1 MIRETLIVTNASP
14 LQQVDAA
21 IDAVL
26 AEHDPA
32 ATSDVDFRGARYDAG
47 LAWVHFPVGY
57 GGLGLRPDLNRHI
70 DRRFREAGAAPTD
83 PTSFFMQLAGPTIV
97 THGNDEQ
104 KRRFLRPMFT
114 GEEKW
119 CQLFSEPGA
128 GSDFAG
134 LATKAIRDGD
144 EWIVTGQKV
153 WNTLAHLADWGMLV
167 TRSNPDV
174 PKHKGMTYFA
184 IDMHSEGVEVRP
196 LRQITGEAEFN
207 EVYMTDARVPDAN
220 RIGAEGEGWRA
231 SLTTLMNERSAIGG
245 GSAGGGKPRKGGAA
259 NDAVAVWNH
268 IDESERTGARKDE
281 LMRLWVRG
289 EVGRLTNM
297 RAGEAAKAGNPGPEM
312 SVAKLEFAEFNKRL
326 YNFCIDL
333 MGMDGQVGY
342 DYTFRRPTELDATGA
357 AKGLQYAFLRVRA
370 NSIEGGTS
378 EILRNILGEQVL
390 GLPGEPR
397 VDKELPWVQVPRS

>member
-1 MIRETLIVTNASP
+1 VTTTSP
-14 LQQVDAA
+14 IEQVEAA
-21 IDAVL
+21 IVAVL
-26 AEHDPA
+26 AAHDPA
-32 ATSDVDFRGARYDAG
+32 STSDIDLRRARYDAG
-47 LAWVHFPVGY
+47 LAWVHFPVGF
-57 GGLGLRPDLNRHI
+57 GGLGLRPDLNRYT
-70 DRRFREAGAAPTD
+70 DERFVQAGAAVTD
-83 PTSFFMQLAGPTIV
+83 PSTFFMALAGPTIV

-104 KRRFLRPMFT
+104 KQRFLRPMFS

-134 LATKAIRDGD
+134 LATKALRDGD
-144 EWIVTGQKV
+144 EWIINGQKV

-167 TRSNPDV
+167 TRSNPDL

-184 IDMHSEGVEVRP
+184 LDMHSEGVEVRP

-207 EVYMTDARVPDAN
+207 EVYLTDTRVPDDN

-231 SLTTLMNERSAIGG
+231 SLTTFMNERSVIGG
-245 GSAGGGKPRKGGAA
+245 GGSGGANPSRGGVA
-259 NDAVAVWNH
+259 NDAVAVWEA

-297 RAGEAAKAGNPGPEM
+297 RVAEAAKAGNPGPEM

-333 MGMDGQVGY
+333 MGMQGQVGY
-342 DYTFRRPTELDATGA
+342 DYTYRRPSEVDATGVN
-357 AKGLQYAFLRVRA
+357 KGLQYAFLRVRA

-378 EILRNILGEQVL
+378 EILRNIIGEQVL

>member
-1 MIRETLIVTNASP
+1 MSSDHQTQSVTEA
-14 LQQVDAA
+14 VDAF
-21 IDAVL
+21 L

-32 ATSDVDFRGARYDAG
+32 VMSDVEFRGARYDAG
-47 LAWVHFPVGY
+47 LAWVHFPVGF
-57 GGLGLRPDLNRHI
+57 GGLGVRPDLNRLVQKRMR
-70 DRRFREAGAAPTD
+70 DAGAAPAD
-83 PTSFFMQLAGPTIV
+83 PTSFFMALAGPTIV
-97 THGNDEQ
+97 THGSDEQ
-104 KRRFLRPMFT
+104 KLRFLRPMFT

-134 LATKAIRDGD
+134 LATKAVRDGD
-144 EWIVTGQKV
+144 EWIVNGQKV

-167 TRSNPDV
+167 TRSNPDI

-184 IDMHSEGVEVRP
+184 LDMKAPGVEVRP

-207 EVYMTDARVPDAN
+207 EVYMTDVRVPDAN

-231 SLTTLMNERSAIGG
+231 SLTTLMNERSAIGT
-245 GSAGGGKPRKGGAA
+245 GSASGAKPRRGGAA
-259 NDAVAVWNH
+259 NDAVAVWREL
-268 IDESERTGARKDE
+268 DGSAKTASRKDE

-289 EVGRLTNM
+289 EVGRLTNL
-297 RAGEAAKAGNPGPEM
+297 RAAEAAKAGNPGPEM
-312 SVAKLEFAEFNKRL
+312 SVAKLEFSEFNKRL
-326 YNFCIDL
+326 YSFCIDL
-333 MGMDGQVGY
+333 LGADGLVGY

-357 AKGLQYAFLRVRA
+357 GKSLQYAFLRVRA

-397 VDKELPWVQVPRS
+397 VDKELPWSEVPRS